1 VKRKKELL
9 ESEETMEKDMENRKV
24 IDKRSIKLEHVLKS
38 DYIPFLYGRPERE
51 KVIGNDDL
59 LNLEILLNT
68 CKNTENFIECI

>member
-1 VKRKKELL
+1 VKRKRELL
-9 ESEETMEKDMENRKV
+9 ESEENMEKNTGNSKV

-68 CKNTENFIECI
+68 CNNTEDFIEQI